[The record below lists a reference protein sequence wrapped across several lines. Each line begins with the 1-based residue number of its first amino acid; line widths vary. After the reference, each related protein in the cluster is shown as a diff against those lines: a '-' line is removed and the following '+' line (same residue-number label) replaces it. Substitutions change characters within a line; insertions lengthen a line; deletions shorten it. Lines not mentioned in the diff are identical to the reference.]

1 MNLAEPVPRVGAA
14 ARRANVW
21 MLLFLF
27 CLVIT
32 VLCLRSL
39 RDAPASAPP
48 DPAPAP
54 AAEEFAAGI
63 RPLPLRS

>member
-1 MNLAEPVPRVGAA
+1 MDLAEPLPRLGAS
-14 ARRANVW
+14 ARRANVL
-21 MLLFLF
+21 MLLFLC
-27 CLVIT
+27 CLLIT

-54 AAEEFAAGI
+54 AAEEFAAVAG
-63 RPLPLRS
+63 PLRA